1 MGHYLSSPNK
11 EKISE
16 DGDYKNM
23 RYAASS
29 MQGIP
34 SLLGP
39 SLNLSN

>member
-16 DGDYKNM
+16 EGDYKNM
-23 RYAASS
+23 KYAASS
-29 MQGIP
+29 MQGI
-34 SLLGP
+34 SFSFDL